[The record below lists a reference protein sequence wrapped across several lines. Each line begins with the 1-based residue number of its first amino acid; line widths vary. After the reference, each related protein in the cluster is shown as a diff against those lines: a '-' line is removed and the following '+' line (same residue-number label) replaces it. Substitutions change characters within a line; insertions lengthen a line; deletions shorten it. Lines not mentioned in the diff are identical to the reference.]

1 VKSKIFILLFLLTI
15 FLQNGFPQTSFYFG
29 PEIGLTRSV
38 KRSYENVEQLQPLI
52 YPIIGISGLLKVGN
66 HFQVVS
72 GLQYEMIGSLFK
84 EQYILK
90 YNPNM
95 TVKYNKLCIPVII
108 GISFGSTNIKP
119 VVFFGYRPNILLSGK
134 FKSASWEFDLVPL
147 EYFWGFYHPNNFG
160 PNKFTN
166 QYIFGFSTYFGN
178 NFVIGLTYC
187 TGQKITFGYYIPN
200 NITGYFHDNGTF
212 FSIKN
217 SEYAINIKWLFKVGS
232 KSEKN
237 SEE

>member
-1 VKSKIFILLFLLTI
+1 MKSKIFILLFLLTI

-29 PEIGLTRSV
+29 PEIGLTRGV
-38 KRSYENVEQLQPLI
+38 RRSQVQPLT

-66 HFQVVS
+66 HFQETL
-72 GLQYEMIGSLFK
+72 GFQYETIGSLFGDPYSNYNK
-84 EQYILK
+84 E
-90 YNPNM
+90 
-95 TVKYNKLCIPVII
+95 TVKYNKLCIPVTI

-134 FKSASWEFDLVPL
+134 FEQGKWELDLIPM
-147 EYFWGFYHPNNFG
+147 ENIRGTNNQYNFG

-178 NFVIGLTYC
+178 NFVIGLSYC
-187 TGQKITFGYYIPN
+187 TGQKITFGYYTN
-200 NITGYFHDNGTF
+200 VTETGRIREAGKFY
-212 FSIKN
+212 SIKN
-217 SEYAINIKWLFKVGS
+217 SEYAISIKWLFKVGS